1 MKRRIWAS
9 VQDDNLW
16 PRAWSGTPASCC
28 GVVAT
33 SLGATELGETSLGA
47 TGVAAMG
54 RGGMLLIVLARG
66 GRREW
71 TPRATLPLRP
81 GPDPGPPVGE
91 AVSYTHLRAHET
103 RH

>member
-47 TGVAAMG
+47 TGQRTLYVGLPPREAQFLCDLVRSCEVG
-54 RGGMLLIVLARG
+54 CEMLLDPTSPGVVGVYPMRPVARQ
-66 GRREW
+66 
-71 TPRATLPLRP
+71 
-81 GPDPGPPVGE
+81 
-91 AVSYTHLRAHET
+91 
-103 RH
+103 